1 MEYKVHYMSLKPEP
15 FDAIKGG
22 YKDIE
27 MRLNDDKRQAI
38 QIGDIIAF
46 TNTESCEII
55 KVTVINKHCF
65 ATFNDLYKAF
75 DKIRLGYKPNEIA
88 HPNDMEKYYP
98 VDEISKNGVVGIEIQ
113 LV

>member
-55 KVTVINKHCF
+55 KVIVINKHHF
-65 ATFNDLYKAF
+65 KSFDELYKAF
-75 DKIRLGYKPNEIA
+75 EKERLGYGPHEIA
-88 HPNDMEKYYP
+88 HPRDMEKYYP
-98 VDEISKNGVVGIEIQ
+98 VDEIAKNGVVGIEIQ

>member
-46 TNTESCEII
+46 TNTESGEII

-65 ATFNDLYKAF
+65 DTFNDLYKAF

-88 HPNDMEKYYP
+88 HPRDMEKYYP
-98 VDEISKNGVVGIEIQ
+98 VDEIAKNGVVGIEIQ